1 MATAKPSSTVTTT
14 DAPPKKKGKLLILV
28 GIGVA
33 VLALAGAGVF
43 FFLNKPSSHDGEG
56 AQEKTHAS
64 GKKAADHAPPNFYKF
79 EKPFT
84 VKLQTTDQEAY
95 LQTEVQLKLL
105 GPEVQETIKQYEP
118 ELKHRMTLALMGK
131 TAPDLMTAQGVQR
144 LANELRDV
152 ANDVINPQSQKKPAT
167 PGTEPAANAEPDAL
181 VQAVLFST
189 FIVQ

>member
-1 MATAKPSSTVTTT
+1 MATAKPSSTAPT
-14 DAPPKKKGKLLILV
+14 DEAAPKKKTKLMIFI
-28 GIGVA
+28 GIGVV
-33 VLALAGAGVF
+33 VLALMGAGVF
-43 FFLNKPSSHDGEG
+43 FFLNKSSSHEGEG
-56 AQEKTHAS
+56 TQEKAHAS
-64 GKKAADHAPPNFYKF
+64 DKKAADHTPPTFYKF

-152 ANDVINPQSQKKPAT
+152 ANEVINPQPKKKLAT
-167 PGTEPAANAEPDAL
+167 PDAEPAAHAEPDAL

>member
-1 MATAKPSSTVTTT
+1 MAAAKPSST
-14 DAPPKKKGKLLILV
+14 APTNEAAPKKKSKLMIFI
-28 GIGVA
+28 GIGVV
-33 VLALAGAGVF
+33 VLALMGAGVF
-43 FFLNKPSSHDGEG
+43 FFLNQSSSQKGEG
-56 AQEKTHAS
+56 TQEKAHTP
-64 GKKAADHAPPNFYKF
+64 GKKAADHTPPTFYKF

-105 GPEVQETIKQYEP
+105 GPEVQETIEQYEP

-152 ANDVINPQSQKKPAT
+152 ANEVINPQPKKKLAT
-167 PGTEPAANAEPDAL
+167 PDAEPAAHAEPDAL
-181 VQAVLFST
+181 VQAVLFAT